1 MAKGVNQKLKL
12 LYLVQILTEETND
25 EHGLTV
31 FEIAARLK
39 EHDITADRK
48 TLYLDFEELRHFGLD
63 IISEQHGKNH
73 YYHVGQ
79 RSFELAELKL
89 LVDSVQA
96 AQFITEKKARSLI
109 RKLESLTNKYDA
121 QKLHRQIY
129 FSGSSKAANESIYY
143 NVDIIHNAIS
153 SNSQIRFHYFN
164 WNNQKEMVLRHGGAF
179 YQISPWA
186 LVWADEYYYLIGYD
200 APEGR
205 IKHYRVDKML
215 DLSELTDPRL
225 GAEVFETLD
234 MASYSQR
241 MFSMFAG
248 EEKNVTLEGGP
259 DMVGV
264 VIDHF
269 GSDVHLVPLPDG
281 GFRAHVQ
288 VAVSDH
294 FLGWIFSLG
303 GRVRVTAPEDTV
315 NMIRER
321 IRGLS
326 AQYDS

>member
-1 MAKGVNQKLKL
+1 MAKGNNQKLKL
-12 LYLVQILTEETND
+12 LQLARILTEETND

-31 FEIAARLK
+31 AEIIGRLK
-39 EHDITADRK
+39 DHDITADRK

-73 YYHVGQ
+73 YYHVGE
-79 RSFELAELKL
+79 RPFELAELKL

-96 AQFITEKKARSLI
+96 AQFITEKKSLSLI
-109 RKLESLTNKYDA
+109 RKLESLTSKYDA

-129 FSGSSKAANESIYY
+129 FSGSSKAVNESIYY

-153 SNSQIRFHYFN
+153 DNVQIRFQYFN
-164 WNNQKEMVLRHGGAF
+164 WNNKKEMVPRKDGAF

-200 APEGR
+200 EKSAGIR
-205 IKHYRVDKML
+205 HYRVDKML
-215 DLSELTDPRL
+215 KLSETDQPRL
-225 GAEVFETLD
+225 GAGLFESID
-234 MASYSQR
+234 MASYSRR

-248 EEKNVTLEGGP
+248 EEQSVTLEGGP
-259 DMVGV
+259 DMVGAI
-264 VIDHF
+264 IDHF
-269 GSDVHLVPLPDG
+269 GTDVNLIPLSGG
-281 GFRAHVQ
+281 GFRAHVE

-303 GRVRVTAPEDTV
+303 GQVQITAPDSVVKLVQTRL
-315 NMIRER
+315 REL
-321 IRGLS
+321 GK
-326 AQYDS
+326 QYGV